1 METEMVA
8 CGRFLRPFGVNGEI
22 KFQPYFPEHLD
33 LSALASGIIRHS
45 PEKGGAD
52 AEFLIASAR
61 PLNGGIWAVRP
72 DGCDSPESARK
83 FTNAELLVSR
93 SIIPKPPKGDYL
105 PFDVID
111 CEVFDAKGPKLG
123 VVRDIIKTGAND
135 VWEVL
140 TDDGREIMIP
150 AIKDV
155 VLSVEPGKIT
165 INVLEGLID

>member
-1 METEMVA
+1 METEKIA

-22 KFQPYFPEHLD
+22 KFHPYFPEHLD
-33 LSALASGIIRHS
+33 PSAVASGVVRHP
-45 PEKGGAD
+45 PEKGRAD
-52 AEFLIASAR
+52 AEIHMASAR

-72 DGCDSPESARK
+72 EGCDSPESARQ

-93 SIIPKPPKGDYL
+93 SVIPKPRKGEFL

-111 CEVFDAKGPKLG
+111 SEVFDAKGPRLG
-123 VVRDIIKTGAND
+123 VVRDVIKTGAND

-140 TDDGREIMIP
+140 ADDGREIMIP

-165 INVLEGLID
+165 INVLDGLLD